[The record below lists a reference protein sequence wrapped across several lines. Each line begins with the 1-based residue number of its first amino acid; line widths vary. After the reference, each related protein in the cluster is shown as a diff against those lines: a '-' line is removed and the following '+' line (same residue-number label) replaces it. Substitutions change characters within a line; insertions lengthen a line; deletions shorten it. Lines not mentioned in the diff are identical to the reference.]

1 VERCLACEAD
11 RSEPVG
17 YVITQN
23 TSVLSTS
30 NKTDMLSVMYRESRK
45 HPARQL
51 TVSVGNLS
59 TILHVTACTFER
71 RRTLACEET
80 HNLILDAWTQAPDW
94 TVGRYVI
101 MPDHV
106 HLFAAE
112 NELQGYPLGQWVA
125 KWKAHVSRLWPFRKE
140 KPIWQRSFW
149 DHQLRDGDSYDVKRL
164 YIRNNPVR
172 HGLVSNSDDWPFQ
185 GTLNDLWWHDR

>member
-1 VERCLACEAD
+1 MERCLACEAD

-17 YVITQN
+17 YIITQN
-23 TSVLSTS
+23 KSVLSIS

-71 RRTLACEET
+71 LRTLACEET